1 MNYEDKTNEFIDW
14 QERVYA
20 DVSKI
25 KQIMDQLNETGYI
38 FPDINSRKLDITE
51 LTVFTSEQ
59 LNLIKNEIYARH
71 GCNFNNDE
79 IREYFLQFSWY
90 EPSIAPEDFEDSLF
104 NDYEIYN
111 RNLILNYKEG

>member
-1 MNYEDKTNEFIDW
+1 M
-14 QERVYA
+14 
-20 DVSKI
+20 
-25 KQIMDQLNETGYI
+25 
-38 FPDINSRKLDITE
+38 
-51 LTVFTSEQ
+51 TVFTSEQ